1 MEIYIEEYQP
11 FKLYRSLVKN
21 VLQIV
26 SAPDYPV
33 SPIDELAA
41 QITEQMHNSNFQI
54 DAALRRQYYEYQEL
68 FLAMEA
74 FLDFY
79 LAGAMIENASLSQ
92 DQQSIR
98 ERAAERSRN
107 HCRNF
112 LITRKIE

>member
-11 FKLYRSLVKN
+11 FKLYKSLVKN
-21 VLQIV
+21 VLRIV
-26 SAPDYPV
+26 SVPDYPV
-33 SPIDELAA
+33 SPIEELAS
-41 QITEQMHNSNFQI
+41 QITEQMHNSNFHV
-54 DAALRRQYYEYQEL
+54 DASLRRQYYEYQEL

-79 LAGAMIENASLSQ
+79 LAGAMIENESLSQ
-92 DQQSIR
+92 DRQR
-98 ERAAERSRN
+98 LRACAAERSRN

>member
-26 SAPDYPV
+26 STPDYPI

-41 QITEQMHNSNFQI
+41 QITEQMHSSNFQV

-68 FLAMEA
+68 FLAMES

-79 LAGAMIENASLSQ
+79 LAGAMIENTSLSR

-98 ERAAERSRN
+98 ARAAERSRN

>member
-11 FKLYRSLVKN
+11 FKLYKSLVKN
-21 VLQIV
+21 VLRIV
-26 SAPDYPV
+26 SVPDYPV
-33 SPIDELAA
+33 SPIEELAS
-41 QITEQMHNSNFQI
+41 QITEQMHNSNFQV
-54 DAALRRQYYEYQEL
+54 DASLRRQYYEYQEL

-79 LAGAMIENASLSQ
+79 LAGAMIENESLSQ
-92 DQQSIR
+92 DQQRLRS
-98 ERAAERSRN
+98 RAAERSRI

>member
-26 SAPDYPV
+26 SAPDYPI

-79 LAGAMIENASLSQ
+79 LAGAMIESTSLSQ